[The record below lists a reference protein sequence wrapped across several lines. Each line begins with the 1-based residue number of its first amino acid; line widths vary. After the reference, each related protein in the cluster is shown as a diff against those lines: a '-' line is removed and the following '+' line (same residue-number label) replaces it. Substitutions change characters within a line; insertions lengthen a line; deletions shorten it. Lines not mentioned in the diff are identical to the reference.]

1 MINVLAVAGL
11 PGSGKTT
18 VARIIERRGYLYYSL
33 GDVVRAEAERRGLTP
48 DKTAVT
54 MRLERGRKAV
64 IYELLK
70 SVKPGEKVVIDG
82 IRSIEE
88 VEALE
93 EFLGTVFLIYV
104 VASRKV
110 RYQRLTG
117 RGRSDDPLS
126 FSQFLLRDLRE
137 LRFGLADLLSRAD
150 YIIVNETKSIE
161 ELEQEIGKVLL
172 ELR

>member
-1 MINVLAVAGL
+1 M
-11 PGSGKTT
+11 
-18 VARIIERRGYLYYSL
+18 
-33 GDVVRAEAERRGLTP
+33 
-48 DKTAVT
+48 
-54 MRLERGRKAV
+54 
-64 IYELLK
+64 
-70 SVKPGEKVVIDG
+70 
-82 IRSIEE
+82 
-88 VEALE
+88 
-93 EFLGTVFLIYV
+93 
-104 VASRKV
+104 